1 MMNIDVIIP
10 LYKPNKTLFA
20 LLDSLKSQT
29 LPIHRII
36 LLNTEEK
43 YFERLTYGSRA
54 LENYKN
60 LEVFHISKR
69 EFDHGA
75 TRRLGVKKSQSE
87 IFVMMTQDAIPKD
100 NTLLEKLTKHLRET
114 VEIGENEKKAGQT
127 AVAYARQVPRED
139 SSVLELFSRAFNYP
153 TRSALKS
160 AENLSTL
167 GIKTFFCS
175 NVCAAYRRDIYEELG
190 GFVKHTIFN
199 EDMLYAAEAV
209 KAGYCIAYEAEAKVI
224 HSHNYTNGQQLRR
237 NFDLGVSQAQHPEV
251 FQGVSSEAEGKKLVR
266 AATSYLWKNHRRKQ
280 LPYFYSQCFC
290 KYVGYLLGKHYR
302 MLPKFLILKLTSNK
316 EYWQKESSSVK

>member
-1 MMNIDVIIP
+1 MMDIDVIIP
-10 LYKPNKTLFA
+10 LYKPDKTLFT
-20 LLDSLKSQT
+20 LLDCLKSQT
-29 LPIHRII
+29 LPIRRII

-43 YFERLTYGSRA
+43 YFERLIYGNRI
-54 LENYKN
+54 LEKYKN

-100 NTLLEKLTKHLRET
+100 NMLLEKLTKHLREA
-114 VEIGENEKKAGQT
+114 VENGENEENEGQV
-127 AVAYARQVPRED
+127 AVAYARQLPRAD
-139 SSVLELFSRAFNYP
+139 SGVLERFSRVFNYP
-153 TRSALKS
+153 PQSALKS
-160 AENLSTL
+160 ANNLQAL

-175 NVCAAYRRDIYEELG
+175 NVCAAYRRDIYEKLG
-190 GFVKHTIFN
+190 GFVKHAIFN

-251 FQGVSSEAEGKKLVR
+251 FQGVSSESEGKKLVKVIS
-266 AATSYLWKNHRRKQ
+266 SYLWKKHRRGQ

-290 KYVGYLLGKHYR
+290 KYLGYLLGKHYR
-302 MLPKFLILKLTSNK
+302 MLPRWLILKLTSNK
-316 EYWQKESSSVK
+316 EYWLKEH